1 MLESYTISGS
11 SKIATNLI
19 RAEKPNGAQ
28 SHSER
33 TTSIMRTNQR
43 QVVVHG
49 LTLNLISTNLV
60 LEEHLRTTV
69 PNLTIGRSYLEA
81 MLLNLLQQT
90 HHVIHTIVKLKDR
103 VTVRHM
109 TTNDF
114 ISLIVNEVEIVRNLL
129 NSTRRQL
136 THGGRLN
143 GSEVSSNLFDELL
156 SRPLKSAK
164 VNGAITVNITP
175 STIDILR
182 RFGDYQ
188 GVVSGK
194 NHGLSSSINNL
205 SGIENGVQSRHSL
218 FSFQLQKQLVD

>member
-1 MLESYTISGS
+1 
-11 SKIATNLI
+11 
-19 RAEKPNGAQ
+19 
-28 SHSER
+28 
-33 TTSIMRTNQR
+33 MRTNQR

-49 LTLNLISTNLV
+49 LTLNLISTNLI
-60 LEEHLRTTV
+60 LEEHLRTAV

-81 MLLNLLQQT
+81 MLLNLLQQA

-114 ISLIVNEVEIVRNLL
+114 ISLVVNEVEIIGNLF
-129 NSTRRQL
+129 NGTRRQF

-143 GSEVSSNLFDELL
+143 SGEVSTNLLNELL
-156 SRPLKSAK
+156 SRALKSAK
-164 VNGAITVNITP
+164 VNGAITVNIAP

-182 RFGDYQ
+182 RLGDYQ

-205 SGIENGVQSRHSL
+205 GGIENSVQSRHSL
-218 FSFQLQKQLVD
+218 FSFQLQKQLVK